1 MAFYLDWCHLWEPA
15 FPLQTVSR
23 NIAYITAK
31 HADPFIPDSPE
42 EWLDEFS
49 TFSIYQVLPKI
60 IELWGLNVQTDVE
73 SKKTSHNRS
82 ADDRTLVS
90 TSLRTARH
98 LHPGSW
104 LTHNRD
110 GERYVRRKQQWW
122 VQGLCTDRY
131 AEGFRFI
138 LAENSQLIE
147 WHYIDV
153 TRVCEYTVNHVE
165 VLRMPATNLKSES
178 ADGKKHALQM
188 RYLHQSLP
196 HISMK

>member
-73 SKKTSHNRS
+73 SKKNFTQLTARWPHHCFCFAAYSS
-82 ADDRTLVS
+82 ASPSGILTYSQSEWWTICTQEAAMMS
-90 TSLRTARH
+90 TKVMRRSLRRWILMH
-98 LHPGSW
+98 FS
-104 LTHNRD
+104 
-110 GERYVRRKQQWW
+110 EIYVPYIMTM
-122 VQGLCTDRY
+122 C
-131 AEGFRFI
+131 
-138 LAENSQLIE
+138 
-147 WHYIDV
+147 WH
-153 TRVCEYTVNHVE
+153 
-165 VLRMPATNLKSES
+165 
-178 ADGKKHALQM
+178 
-188 RYLHQSLP
+188 
-196 HISMK
+196 